1 MSVELLLLFK
11 CTIHGLTSIVADF
24 IFRVG
29 IMYMSNDGELGQ
41 QMRSNMF
48 SSGSGFFVALRLLSA
63 FSSKLS
69 SDVNRPFGDEKCFTY
84 YAVLC
89 CSKASEEVGAQL
101 LLGHRP
107 IEITLERAWNSLK
120 WNEKLS
126 LVLAVV
132 RGITSL
138 ADMSRNNLKESSTD
152 DSTIQLYE
160 QLSFSY
166 PSLQQPLFN
175 ERDTD
180 NSVDFLHQ
188 NSLTTHQP
196 VAASSSSTGLSV
208 NP

>member
-1 MSVELLLLFK
+1 MESWCQFGPVPTQFSRESAVDVERVVRVVEHLQK
-11 CTIHGLTSIVADF
+11 QADF
-24 IFRVG
+24 IFRAG

-48 SSGSGFFVALRLLSA
+48 SSGSGFCAVGRSLNLVALRVLLAA

-69 SDVNRPFGDEKCFTY
+69 SDMNRPFGDE
-84 YAVLC
+84 
-89 CSKASEEVGAQL
+89 
-101 LLGHRP
+101 
-107 IEITLERAWNSLK
+107 LERAWNSLK

-126 LVLAVV
+126 LVLSVV
-132 RGITSL
+132 RGITSS

-166 PSLQQPLFN
+166 PSLQQPLFH
-175 ERDTD
+175 ERDT
-180 NSVDFLHQ
+180 NSP
-188 NSLTTHQP
+188 TTYQP
-196 VAASSSSTGLSV
+196 VATSSSSTGLSV